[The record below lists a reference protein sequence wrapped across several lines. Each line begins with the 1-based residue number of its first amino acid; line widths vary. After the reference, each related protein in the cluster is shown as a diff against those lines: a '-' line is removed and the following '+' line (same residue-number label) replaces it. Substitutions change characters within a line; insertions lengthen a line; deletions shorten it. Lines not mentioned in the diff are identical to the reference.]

1 MESAE
6 YLIKKEQRYRSMA
19 IEYEDEYC
27 WNVANDLFL
36 EILAAVENEK
46 ELEPFEDSN
55 SEDV

>member
-27 WNVANDLFL
+27 WNVANELLL
-36 EILAAVENEK
+36 EIMAVENEK
-46 ELEPFEDSN
+46 ELEPCEDSN